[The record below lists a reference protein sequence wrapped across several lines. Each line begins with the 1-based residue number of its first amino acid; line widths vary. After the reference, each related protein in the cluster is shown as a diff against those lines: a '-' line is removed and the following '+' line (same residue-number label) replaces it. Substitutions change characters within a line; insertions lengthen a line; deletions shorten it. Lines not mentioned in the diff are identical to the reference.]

1 MGQLMDAWKRLQM
14 DMEVDRL
21 KMQID
26 TQQKMLEAQKSMW
39 DIHKLEMEMWDNPTK
54 KMEEKTTKLNIQNIQ
69 KLENQ
74 RLVDATY
81 YPRIDTIEVRDN
93 EYVFTILTNSGLATQ
108 PFRNVIWLERNKNL
122 TMADGTNLYMLW
134 GGDENFEQV
143 NSRCIS
149 NLDCFKEK
157 LLDMIGL
164 MDLSV
169 RTFSTHSIA
178 YFSGGTSVS
187 GGGDSAKLQQISDLL
202 NGL

>member
-1 MGQLMDAWKRLQM
+1 MSLMDAWKRLQM
-14 DMEVDRL
+14 DIEVDRL
-21 KMQID
+21 KMRID
-26 TQQKMLEAQKSMW
+26 TQQKILELQKS
-39 DIHKLEMEMWDNPTK
+39 MWDNPTK
-54 KMEEKTTKLNIQNIQ
+54 EMEEKKHTKLCIQNIQ

-81 YPRIDTIEVRDN
+81 YPRIDTIEERDN

-108 PFRNVIWLERNKNL
+108 PFRKMLSLERNSSH
-122 TMADGTNLYMLW
+122 TMNDGKSLYMLK
-134 GGDENFEQV
+134 DDDNNFESL

-149 NLDCFKEK
+149 NPDAFKEK
-157 LLDMIGL
+157 LLDMVGVNS
-164 MDLSV
+164 LSMSGGP
-169 RTFSTHSIA
+169 TQSIA

>member
-1 MGQLMDAWKRLQM
+1 MGQLVDAWKRLQM

-39 DIHKLEMEMWDNPTK
+39 DTHKFEMEMWNNPTK
-54 KMEEKTTKLNIQNIQ
+54 KMEEKQTKLNIQNIQ

-74 RLVDATY
+74 RLVNGRF
-81 YPRIDTIEVRDN
+81 YPTIESIEARDN
-93 EYVFTILTNSGLATQ
+93 EYVFTILVDINT
-108 PFRNVIWLERNKNL
+108 RKVIWLERNKNF
-122 TMADGTNLYMLW
+122 TTESGVNNYMLW

-157 LLDMIGL
+157 LLDMVG
-164 MDLSV
+164 MDSLSMSGGP
-169 RTFSTHSIA
+169 TQSIA
-178 YFSGGTSVS
+178 YFTDTTSVS
-187 GGGDSAKLQQISDLL
+187 GGDSAKLQQISDLL